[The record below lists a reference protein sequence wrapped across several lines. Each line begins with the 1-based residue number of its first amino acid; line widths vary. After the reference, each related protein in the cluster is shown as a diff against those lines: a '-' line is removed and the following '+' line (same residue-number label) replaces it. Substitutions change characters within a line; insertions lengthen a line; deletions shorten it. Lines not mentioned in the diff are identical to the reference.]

1 MIIFPAID
9 LYGGKAVRLLR
20 GAYEEMTVYS
30 EDPPAVARDF
40 AAAGAEYAHL
50 VDLEG
55 ARDGTTPNF
64 SLVARIAAES
74 GLKVEVGGGIRS
86 GETAE
91 RYLSAGVFRVILGT
105 AAAEDPA
112 LLERLA
118 ARFPGRIAVGVD
130 IKDGFVAVRGWREAS
145 ALTAEELLLRRRDAG
160 ISDVIVTDIS
170 RDGAMR
176 GSNTALYEKMTRA
189 FPEIG
194 FVASGGVSSHEDLAA
209 LRLAGC
215 RGAIVGKA
223 YYTGAV
229 DLARAI
235 RENA

>member
-118 ARFPGRIAVGVD
+118 ARFPGRVAVGVD
-130 IKDGFVAVRGWREAS
+130 IKDGFAAVRGWREAS
-145 ALTAEELLLRRRDAG
+145 ALTAEELLLRLRDAG

-176 GSNTALYEKMTRA
+176 GSNTALYEKMARA